1 MVNNIPSSEQ
11 VSAFGDFKHYFGELN
26 ENEKRAYNAI
36 LRDIES
42 FPEEIEIPELNNE
55 ELEKVWLA
63 VMYDTPELIML
74 GRECM
79 LVSRDRK
86 FWFSCEYAMT
96 KDEYEQKKAELQAKA
111 DELGAKI
118 VKETSDFDKELL
130 IHDAIIDSCRYT
142 DSDKLVA
149 SSAYGVLVN
158 GSASCEGYAKAAKLL
173 LDKAGIENYVITGT
187 AKREDGAS
195 EGHMWNVVFIDGK
208 PYNLD
213 LTWDDPIGE
222 GVTQNKRYAYFNIT
236 DEEILKTHT
245 FSDASACCTA
255 TDSNYFVNLGRQFDG
270 YNAETKTALSNMF
283 GGHKSGDKLDVRFSS
298 EDAYQ
303 RAIDGLLKKEEI
315 YRLLSI
321 ADAGKYYADFFEDFD
336 ERRYE
341 EALQRME
348 LNPKDKIRT
357 LSSGMN
363 AKVRLAL
370 TLSRD
375 AQVMMFDEPLNGVD
389 ILPRKQVVDEII
401 RNRENGRTMII
412 STHLVDELNAY
423 IDVAIFM
430 KNGVLERIGDRAAL
444 EEKHGSLTNLY
455 LSIYGGKEEEKH
467 AEAAQV

>member
-63 VMYDTPELIML
+63 VMYDNPELIML

-142 DSDKLVA
+142 DSDKLIA

-255 TDSNYFVNLGRQFDG
+255 TDSNYFVKLGRQFDG

-303 RAIDGLLKKEEI
+303 SALDGLLKKRRSTDSSASPTRARADFQQRRLIISPTTPTVSSNLFSCNRGEMMDKKRIEAAVREILAAVGEDPDREGLVETPARVARMYEEI
-315 YRLLSI
+315 FSGL
-321 ADAGKYYADFFEDFD
+321 ED
-336 ERRYE
+336 
-341 EALQRME
+341 
-348 LNPKDKIRT
+348 NPKRHVK
-357 LSSGMN
+357 LFN
-363 AKVRLAL
+363 
-370 TLSRD
+370 
-375 AQVMMFDEPLNGVD
+375 
-389 ILPRKQVVDEII
+389 
-401 RNRENGRTMII
+401 
-412 STHLVDELNAY
+412 
-423 IDVAIFM
+423 
-430 KNGVLERIGDRAAL
+430 
-444 EEKHGSLTNLY
+444 EEKTKRWSLSATSRCIRCA
-455 LSIYGGKEEEKH
+455 SIIFCRSSAGRI
-467 AEAAQV
+467 

>member
-26 ENEKRAYNAI
+26 ENEKRAYNTI

-63 VMYDTPELIML
+63 FMYDNPELIML

-96 KDEYEQKKAELQAKA
+96 KDEYEQKKAELQTKA

-118 VKETSDFDKELL
+118 VKEASDFDKELL

-142 DSDKLVA
+142 DSDKLIA

-245 FSDASACCTA
+245 FSDASACRTA
-255 TDSNYFVNLGRQFDG
+255 TDSNYFVKLGRQFDG

-321 ADAGKYYADFFEDFD
+321 ADAGKGGFSTTQINYIADDTHCVIEF
-336 ERRYE
+336 
-341 EALQRME
+341 
-348 LNPKDKIRT
+348 
-357 LSSGMN
+357 
-363 AKVRLAL
+363 
-370 TLSRD
+370 
-375 AQVMMFDEPLNGVD
+375 
-389 ILPRKQVVDEII
+389 ILV
-401 RNRENGRTMII
+401 
-412 STHLVDELNAY
+412 
-423 IDVAIFM
+423 
-430 KNGVLERIGDRAAL
+430 
-444 EEKHGSLTNLY
+444 
-455 LSIYGGKEEEKH
+455 
-467 AEAAQV
+467 

>member
-1 MVNNIPSSEQ
+1 M
-11 VSAFGDFKHYFGELN
+11 SAFGDFKHYFGELN

-63 VMYDTPELIML
+63 VMYDNPELIML

-96 KDEYEQKKAELQAKA
+96 KDEYEQKKAELQTKA

-142 DSDKLVA
+142 DSDKLIA

-245 FSDASACCTA
+245 FPMRPPAAPRRTA
-255 TDSNYFVNLGRQFDG
+255 TISSNS
-270 YNAETKTALSNMF
+270 A
-283 GGHKSGDKLDVRFSS
+283 
-298 EDAYQ
+298 
-303 RAIDGLLKKEEI
+303 
-315 YRLLSI
+315 
-321 ADAGKYYADFFEDFD
+321 
-336 ERRYE
+336 
-341 EALQRME
+341 
-348 LNPKDKIRT
+348 
-357 LSSGMN
+357 
-363 AKVRLAL
+363 
-370 TLSRD
+370 
-375 AQVMMFDEPLNGVD
+375 
-389 ILPRKQVVDEII
+389 
-401 RNRENGRTMII
+401 
-412 STHLVDELNAY
+412 
-423 IDVAIFM
+423 
-430 KNGVLERIGDRAAL
+430 
-444 EEKHGSLTNLY
+444 GSLTATMPRRKPLFQICSAGINRATSSTSGSLPKT
-455 LSIYGGKEEEKH
+455 LIN
-467 AEAAQV
+467 APLMDC

>member
-1 MVNNIPSSEQ
+1 MARKLLCPAALLLALTLIFTGCSVKKVNNIPSSEQ

-26 ENEKRAYNAI
+26 ENEKR
-36 LRDIES
+36 
-42 FPEEIEIPELNNE
+42 
-55 ELEKVWLA
+55 EKVWLA
-63 VMYDTPELIML
+63 VMYDNPELIML

-96 KDEYEQKKAELQAKA
+96 KDEYEQKKAELQTKA

-118 VKETSDFDKELL
+118 VKEASDFDKELL

-142 DSDKLVA
+142 DSDKLIA

-255 TDSNYFVNLGRQFDG
+255 TDSNYFVKLGRQFDG
-270 YNAETKTALSNMF
+270 YNAETKTALSNML
-283 GGHKSGDKLDVRFSS
+283 GGRQARRQVLFR
-298 EDAYQ
+298 
-303 RAIDGLLKKEEI
+303 R
-315 YRLLSI
+315 RL
-321 ADAGKYYADFFEDFD
+321 
-336 ERRYE
+336 
-341 EALQRME
+341 
-348 LNPKDKIRT
+348 
-357 LSSGMN
+357 
-363 AKVRLAL
+363 
-370 TLSRD
+370 
-375 AQVMMFDEPLNGVD
+375 
-389 ILPRKQVVDEII
+389 
-401 RNRENGRTMII
+401 
-412 STHLVDELNAY
+412 STRH
-423 IDVAIFM
+423 
-430 KNGVLERIGDRAAL
+430 
-444 EEKHGSLTNLY
+444 
-455 LSIYGGKEEEKH
+455 
-467 AEAAQV
+467 

>member
-1 MVNNIPSSEQ
+1 MARKLLCPAALLLALTLIFTGCSVKKVNNIPSSEQ

-63 VMYDTPELIML
+63 VMYDNPELIML

-142 DSDKLVA
+142 DSDKLIA

-222 GVTQNKRYAYFNIT
+222 GVTQNKRYAYFNIS

-245 FSDASACCTA
+245 FFMRLPAAPRRTA
-255 TDSNYFVNLGRQFDG
+255 TISSNSAGSS
-270 YNAETKTALSNMF
+270 TATMPRRKPLFQICSAGIN
-283 GGHKSGDKLDVRFSS
+283 RATSS
-298 EDAYQ
+298 T
-303 RAIDGLLKKEEI
+303 
-315 YRLLSI
+315 S
-321 ADAGKYYADFFEDFD
+321 
-336 ERRYE
+336 
-341 EALQRME
+341 
-348 LNPKDKIRT
+348 
-357 LSSGMN
+357 
-363 AKVRLAL
+363 
-370 TLSRD
+370 
-375 AQVMMFDEPLNGVD
+375 
-389 ILPRKQVVDEII
+389 
-401 RNRENGRTMII
+401 
-412 STHLVDELNAY
+412 
-423 IDVAIFM
+423 
-430 KNGVLERIGDRAAL
+430 
-444 EEKHGSLTNLY
+444 GSLPKTLINAPLMDC
-455 LSIYGGKEEEKH
+455 
-467 AEAAQV
+467 

>member
-1 MVNNIPSSEQ
+1 MARKLLCPAALLLALTLIFTGCSVKKVNNIPSSEQ

-42 FPEEIEIPELNNE
+42 FPEEIEIPE
-55 ELEKVWLA
+55 
-63 VMYDTPELIML
+63 
-74 GRECM
+74 CM

-96 KDEYEQKKAELQAKA
+96 KDEYEQKKAELRAKA

-142 DSDKLVA
+142 DSDKLIA

-255 TDSNYFVNLGRQFDG
+255 TDSNYFVKLGRQFDG

-321 ADAGKYYADFFEDFD
+321 ADAGKGGFSTTQINYIADDTHCVIEF
-336 ERRYE
+336 
-341 EALQRME
+341 
-348 LNPKDKIRT
+348 
-357 LSSGMN
+357 
-363 AKVRLAL
+363 
-370 TLSRD
+370 
-375 AQVMMFDEPLNGVD
+375 
-389 ILPRKQVVDEII
+389 ILV
-401 RNRENGRTMII
+401 
-412 STHLVDELNAY
+412 
-423 IDVAIFM
+423 
-430 KNGVLERIGDRAAL
+430 
-444 EEKHGSLTNLY
+444 
-455 LSIYGGKEEEKH
+455 
-467 AEAAQV
+467 

>member
-1 MVNNIPSSEQ
+1 M
-11 VSAFGDFKHYFGELN
+11 SAFGDFKHYFGELN

-63 VMYDTPELIML
+63 VMYDNPELIML

-96 KDEYEQKKAELQAKA
+96 KDEYEQKKAELQTKA
-111 DELGAKI
+111 DALGAKI

-142 DSDKLVA
+142 DSDKLIA

-255 TDSNYFVNLGRQFDG
+255 TDSNYFVKLGRQFAG
-270 YNAETKTALSNMF
+270 YNAALSNMF

-321 ADAGKYYADFFEDFD
+321 ADAGKGGFSTTQINYIADDTHCVIEF
-336 ERRYE
+336 
-341 EALQRME
+341 
-348 LNPKDKIRT
+348 
-357 LSSGMN
+357 
-363 AKVRLAL
+363 
-370 TLSRD
+370 
-375 AQVMMFDEPLNGVD
+375 
-389 ILPRKQVVDEII
+389 ILV
-401 RNRENGRTMII
+401 
-412 STHLVDELNAY
+412 
-423 IDVAIFM
+423 
-430 KNGVLERIGDRAAL
+430 
-444 EEKHGSLTNLY
+444 
-455 LSIYGGKEEEKH
+455 
-467 AEAAQV
+467 

>member
-1 MVNNIPSSEQ
+1 MKRVNEIPSSEQ

-26 ENEKRAYNAI
+26 ENEKCAYNAI

-63 VMYDTPELIML
+63 VMYDNPELIML

-96 KDEYEQKKAELQAKA
+96 KDEYEQKKAELQTKA

-118 VKETSDFDKELL
+118 VKETSDFDKELF

-142 DSDKLVA
+142 DSDKLIA

-245 FSDASACCTA
+245 FSDASACCTPMTCRSLRCLTRSAGCAGCLA
-255 TDSNYFVNLGRQFDG
+255 TIS
-270 YNAETKTALSNMF
+270 ALS
-283 GGHKSGDKLDVRFSS
+283 S
-298 EDAYQ
+298 A
-303 RAIDGLLKKEEI
+303 
-315 YRLLSI
+315 
-321 ADAGKYYADFFEDFD
+321 
-336 ERRYE
+336 
-341 EALQRME
+341 
-348 LNPKDKIRT
+348 
-357 LSSGMN
+357 
-363 AKVRLAL
+363 
-370 TLSRD
+370 
-375 AQVMMFDEPLNGVD
+375 
-389 ILPRKQVVDEII
+389 
-401 RNRENGRTMII
+401 
-412 STHLVDELNAY
+412 
-423 IDVAIFM
+423 
-430 KNGVLERIGDRAAL
+430 
-444 EEKHGSLTNLY
+444 
-455 LSIYGGKEEEKH
+455 
-467 AEAAQV
+467 

>member
-1 MVNNIPSSEQ
+1 M
-11 VSAFGDFKHYFGELN
+11 SAFGDFKHYFGELN
-26 ENEKRAYNAI
+26 ENGKRAYNAI

-63 VMYDTPELIML
+63 VMYDNPELIML

-96 KDEYEQKKAELQAKA
+96 KDEYEQKKAELQTKA
-111 DELGAKI
+111 DALGAKI

-142 DSDKLVA
+142 DSDKLIA

-195 EGHMWNVVFIDGK
+195 EGHMWNVVFIDSK

-255 TDSNYFVNLGRQFDG
+255 TDSN
-270 YNAETKTALSNMF
+270 
-283 GGHKSGDKLDVRFSS
+283 
-298 EDAYQ
+298 
-303 RAIDGLLKKEEI
+303 
-315 YRLLSI
+315 
-321 ADAGKYYADFFEDFD
+321 
-336 ERRYE
+336 
-341 EALQRME
+341 
-348 LNPKDKIRT
+348 
-357 LSSGMN
+357 
-363 AKVRLAL
+363 
-370 TLSRD
+370 
-375 AQVMMFDEPLNGVD
+375 
-389 ILPRKQVVDEII
+389 
-401 RNRENGRTMII
+401 
-412 STHLVDELNAY
+412 
-423 IDVAIFM
+423 
-430 KNGVLERIGDRAAL
+430 
-444 EEKHGSLTNLY
+444 
-455 LSIYGGKEEEKH
+455 
-467 AEAAQV
+467 

>member
-1 MVNNIPSSEQ
+1 MARKLLCPAALLLALTLIFTGCSVKKVNNIPSSEQ

-63 VMYDTPELIML
+63 VMYDNPELIML

-96 KDEYEQKKAELQAKA
+96 KDEYDQKKAELQTKA
-111 DELGAKI
+111 DVLGAKI
-118 VKETSDFDKELL
+118 VKEASDFDKELL

-142 DSDKLVA
+142 DSDKLIA

-255 TDSNYFVNLGRQFDG
+255 TDSNYFVKLGRQFDG
-270 YNAETKTALSNMF
+270 YNAEMKTALSNMF

-321 ADAGKYYADFFEDFD
+321 ADAGKGGFSTTQINYIADDTHCVIEF
-336 ERRYE
+336 
-341 EALQRME
+341 
-348 LNPKDKIRT
+348 
-357 LSSGMN
+357 
-363 AKVRLAL
+363 
-370 TLSRD
+370 
-375 AQVMMFDEPLNGVD
+375 
-389 ILPRKQVVDEII
+389 ILV
-401 RNRENGRTMII
+401 
-412 STHLVDELNAY
+412 
-423 IDVAIFM
+423 
-430 KNGVLERIGDRAAL
+430 
-444 EEKHGSLTNLY
+444 
-455 LSIYGGKEEEKH
+455 
-467 AEAAQV
+467 

>member
-1 MVNNIPSSEQ
+1 M
-11 VSAFGDFKHYFGELN
+11 SAFGDFKHYFGELN

-63 VMYDTPELIML
+63 VMYDNPELIML

-96 KDEYEQKKAELQAKA
+96 KDEYEQKKAELQTKA

-118 VKETSDFDKELL
+118 VKEASDFDKELL
-130 IHDAIIDSCRYT
+130 IHDAIIDSCKYT
-142 DSDKLVA
+142 DSDKLIA

-255 TDSNYFVNLGRQFDG
+255 TDSNYFVKLGRQFDG

-303 RAIDGLLKKEEI
+303 SALDGLLKKEEI

-321 ADAGKYYADFFEDFD
+321 ADAGKGEFSTTQINYIADDTHCVIEF
-336 ERRYE
+336 
-341 EALQRME
+341 
-348 LNPKDKIRT
+348 
-357 LSSGMN
+357 
-363 AKVRLAL
+363 
-370 TLSRD
+370 
-375 AQVMMFDEPLNGVD
+375 
-389 ILPRKQVVDEII
+389 ILV
-401 RNRENGRTMII
+401 
-412 STHLVDELNAY
+412 
-423 IDVAIFM
+423 
-430 KNGVLERIGDRAAL
+430 
-444 EEKHGSLTNLY
+444 
-455 LSIYGGKEEEKH
+455 
-467 AEAAQV
+467 

>member
-1 MVNNIPSSEQ
+1 MARKLLCPAALLLALTLIFTGCSVKKVNNIPSSEQ

-63 VMYDTPELIML
+63 VMYDNPELIML

-96 KDEYEQKKAELQAKA
+96 KDEYEQKKAELQTKA

-130 IHDAIIDSCRYT
+130 IHDAIIDSCKYT
-142 DSDKLVA
+142 DSDKLIA

-208 PYNLD
+208 PYNLRR
-213 LTWDDPIGE
+213 G
-222 GVTQNKRYAYFNIT
+222 
-236 DEEILKTHT
+236 
-245 FSDASACCTA
+245 SDADQTLCLFQ
-255 TDSNYFVNLGRQFDG
+255 YYGRRDTENPHVFRC
-270 YNAETKTALSNMF
+270 
-283 GGHKSGDKLDVRFSS
+283 V
-298 EDAYQ
+298 
-303 RAIDGLLKKEEI
+303 
-315 YRLLSI
+315 RLLHRDGQQLFRQTRQAVRRLQCRDEDRSF
-321 ADAGKYYADFFEDFD
+321 KYV
-336 ERRYE
+336 RR
-341 EALQRME
+341 A
-348 LNPKDKIRT
+348 
-357 LSSGMN
+357 
-363 AKVRLAL
+363 
-370 TLSRD
+370 
-375 AQVMMFDEPLNGVD
+375 
-389 ILPRKQVVDEII
+389 
-401 RNRENGRTMII
+401 
-412 STHLVDELNAY
+412 
-423 IDVAIFM
+423 
-430 KNGVLERIGDRAAL
+430 
-444 EEKHGSLTNLY
+444 
-455 LSIYGGKEEEKH
+455 
-467 AEAAQV
+467 

>member
-1 MVNNIPSSEQ
+1 MARKLLCPAALLLALTLIFTGCSVKKVNEIPSSEQ
-11 VSAFGDFKHYFGELN
+11 VSAFGDFKHYFGGLN

-63 VMYDTPELIML
+63 VMYDNPELIML

-96 KDEYEQKKAELQAKA
+96 KDEYEQKKAELQTKA

-142 DSDKLVA
+142 DSDKLIA

-158 GSASCEGYAKAAKLL
+158 DSASCEGYAKAAKLL

-255 TDSNYFVNLGRQFDG
+255 TENNYFVKLGRQFDG

-303 RAIDGLLKKEEI
+303 RAIDGLLKK
-315 YRLLSI
+315 RRSTDSS
-321 ADAGKYYADFFEDFD
+321 ASPTRARADFQ
-336 ERRYE
+336 
-341 EALQRME
+341 QRK
-348 LNPKDKIRT
+348 L
-357 LSSGMN
+357 
-363 AKVRLAL
+363 
-370 TLSRD
+370 
-375 AQVMMFDEPLNGVD
+375 
-389 ILPRKQVVDEII
+389 
-401 RNRENGRTMII
+401 II
-412 STHLVDELNAY
+412 SPTTPTVSSNLFSCNRGEMMD
-423 IDVAIFM
+423 
-430 KNGVLERIGDRAAL
+430 KKRI
-444 EEKHGSLTNLY
+444 
-455 LSIYGGKEEEKH
+455 
-467 AEAAQV
+467 EAAVREILAAVGEDPDREGLVETPRGSPECMKRFSRGSRTIRSAMSNSSTKRKTKRWSLSAISRCIRCASIIFCRSSAGRI